1 MPVDN
6 EKVKEER
13 RRAWSQALSIGW
25 ELASFTVLGFALGY
39 WLDGRFG
46 SSPWGVLVVTLLGI
60 GLGLYRTV
68 RLFTGPADG
77 GPGRR

>member
-6 EKVKEER
+6 EKVKEDR

-46 SSPWGVLVVTLLGI
+46 SSPWGVLGVTLLGI
-60 GLGLYRTV
+60 GLGLYRVV
-68 RLFTGPADG
+68 RISAGDVG
-77 GPGRR
+77 SGRR

>member
-46 SSPWGVLVVTLLGI
+46 SSPWGVLGVTLLGI
-60 GLGLYRTV
+60 GLGLYRVV
-68 RLFTGPADG
+68 RINAGDG